1 MLYPVPVV
9 MVSCADKEGNTD
21 IITIAW
27 TGTICSDPA
36 MVYISV
42 RPSRNSYHMIK
53 EEGEFVINL
62 TTKALAKA
70 CDTAGVKSGRD
81 MDKFKE
87 LGLTKGISN
96 KVKVPYIEESPVA
109 IECKV
114 ENILELGTHHMFIA
128 RVLAVSVDS
137 QYIDEKGKFDLYRAK
152 PIVYSHGEYA
162 TLGEVIGNF
171 GYSVRKKKKR

>member
-9 MVSCADKEGNTD
+9 MVTCMDKEENTD

-42 RPSRNSYHMIK
+42 RPSRHSYHMIK

-62 TTKALAKA
+62 TTEALAKA

-87 LGLTKGISN
+87 LGLTKGKSC

-137 QYIDEKGKFDLYRAK
+137 QYIDEKGKFDLYK
-152 PIVYSHGEYA
+152 SNPIVYSHGEYT
-162 TLGEVIGNF
+162 TLGKVIGNF